1 MTADNSA
8 ISSVIRFER
17 LPDGKFAPGSGGR
30 VPGSKNKI
38 SNEAITAIKGM
49 ADEAITQLRE
59 KLIAGDWDAVTFVLE
74 RILPKGRA
82 VELTDTSPSSIATAL
97 ANGEIAPDEARS
109 IATALARLNEIGELA
124 DIRAKLEQ
132 LEKLLDGVAR

>member
-1 MTADNSA
+1 MTAEPRTST
-8 ISSVIRFER
+8 VVQ
-17 LPDGKFAPGSGGR
+17 LPNGRFAPGNPGR

-38 SNEAITAIKGM
+38 SNEAIAAIKDM
-49 ADEAITQLRE
+49 KDEAITQLRE

-74 RILPKGRA
+74 RILPKGRT

-97 ANGEIAPDEARS
+97 ANGEIGPDEARS

>member
-1 MTADNSA
+1 MTAEPRTST
-8 ISSVIRFER
+8 VVQ
-17 LPDGKFAPGSGGR
+17 LPNGRFAPGNPGR

-38 SNEAITAIKGM
+38 SNEAIAAIKDM
-49 ADEAITQLRE
+49 KDEAITQLRE
-59 KLIAGDWDAVTFVLE
+59 RLIAGDWDAVTFVLE

-97 ANGEIAPDEARS
+97 ADGSISPDEARS